1 MHGPDQ
7 RARQDRDGASFAA
20 RHHIRV
26 PGDDHAPV
34 AIAGAVLQLRLAA
47 LDALNA
53 TSTMPGAADLIK
65 RRQARHPYKA
75 IRVNHEPLA

>member
-1 MHGPDQ
+1 M
-7 RARQDRDGASFAA
+7 
-20 RHHIRV
+20 
-26 PGDDHAPV
+26 